1 MVRIVNQKIKFIKNL
16 FTRGFCDPSIIKKI
30 QVNDKR
36 DYLVIHFSINPIN
49 NRFGQSKFYKV
60 YKK

>member
-1 MVRIVNQKIKFIKNL
+1 MIRIANQKIKFIKNL
-16 FTRGFCDPSIIKKI
+16 FTHGFCDPSIIKKI

-36 DYLVIHFSINPIN
+36 DYLVIHFSINAID
-49 NRFGQSKFYKV
+49 RFEQSKFYKV